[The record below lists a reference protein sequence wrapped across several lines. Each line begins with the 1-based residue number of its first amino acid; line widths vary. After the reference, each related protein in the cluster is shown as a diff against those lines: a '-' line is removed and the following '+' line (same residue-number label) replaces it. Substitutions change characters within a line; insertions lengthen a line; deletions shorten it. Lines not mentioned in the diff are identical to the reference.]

1 MTNQVSETNELLR
14 LTQMPFM
21 HTNGQS
27 TIRNVVESV
36 MIAAGLNNHD
46 FRLRDKLIAAGAHW
60 IDLQAQ
66 SAADELT
73 RLQAVEA
80 NCIGYI
86 DEIKFAAKQLDRV
99 NETPGPIG
107 LRTSVVVNELAK
119 AREENAELKEAV
131 FALRS
136 LRGPDGHLLPSEV
149 METGLRM
156 REPTHE
162 EVAHLNNCASCRLR
176 FDIYR
181 SSVPPKDGKYPNLE
195 AIAQGCISGAF
206 REWPMVRPEV
216 VGLFAELSEL
226 RAENARLAE
235 RVRVLEEAA
244 SAYLHRPAPAMNHKE
259 ALLSSELRSRLEQAL
274 TTDTKGTGD
283 E

>member
-1 MTNQVSETNELLR
+1 VSETPRKFRFDNATIEFAPGQEVATDSDGMEWKLSTVLSPGSCWTEVKKQVSETNELPNR
-14 LTQMPFM
+14 ADPWR
-21 HTNGQS
+21 
-27 TIRNVVESV
+27 IIEW
-36 MIAAGLNNHD
+36 
-46 FRLRDKLIAAGAHW
+46 LRDPNRKPPELAFTSGPERQIADAVAG
-60 IDLQAQ
+60 
-66 SAADELT
+66 
-73 RLQAVEA
+73 
-80 NCIGYI
+80 
-86 DEIKFAAKQLDRV
+86 
-99 NETPGPIG
+99 
-107 LRTSVVVNELAK
+107 ELAK

-244 SAYLHRPAPAMNHKE
+244 SAYLHRPAPAMNHEE
-259 ALLSSELRSRLEQAL
+259 ALLASELRSRLEQAL
-274 TTDTKGTGD
+274 TTEDANDGQS
-283 E
+283 